1 MAKSWESNSKITNLI
16 ELIPKFIDRIIYYQ
30 LHRTLNYYG
39 SFKIGE
45 VYELNHFAMNNE
57 LGVYK
62 VFVKREE
69 IKFVVITELHL
80 LFLSPGA
87 KEKQKAE
94 LDLCV
99 DLREITTYKGKS
111 LFEDMKAS
119 VGIEFNSEKV
129 KYIEVNFVDS
139 TMANKLIDHIAIN
152 VKRLREQFDVFQDDI
167 MYKSEVTE
175 DITNLAFLLETKLT
189 AFEEDEFNEFV
200 TREIIFLYQKIIEIY
215 SNTNDPKY
223 KTYMSALKD
232 FIDLEKVKEN
242 MLTK

>member
-1 MAKSWESNSKITNLI
+1 MI

-39 SFKIGE
+39 SFKIGH
-45 VYELNHFAMNNE
+45 VYEINHFAMNNE

-62 VFVKREE
+62 VYVKKEE
-69 IKFVVITELHL
+69 IKFIVITELHL
-80 LFLSPGA
+80 LFLSPGI
-87 KEKQKAE
+87 KDKQKAE
-94 LDLCV
+94 LTLCV

-119 VGIEFNSEKV
+119 VGIEFNSEKI
-129 KYIEVNFVDS
+129 KYVEVNFIDC

-152 VKRLREQFDVFQDDI
+152 VKRLREQFDIFQDDI
-167 MYKSEVTE
+167 MYKSETSE
-175 DITNLAFLLETKLT
+175 DINTLTFLLETKLI

-223 KTYMSALKD
+223 KTYMKSLKE
-232 FIDLEKVKEN
+232 FIDLDKVKEN